1 MRVGKLCIPFM
12 LQSETLTE
20 DVTLGQVGVWSDV
33 ATFWGSLDPL
43 SASDD
48 FTHESTVRARSDLS
62 PVTGMRLSWSNRFFL
77 ILDVQKVD
85 EKERWLRLRLREVL
99 ELN

>member
-1 MRVGKLCIPFM
+1 MRVGDLCIPFM

-20 DVTLGQVGVWSDV
+20 DLTLGQVGVWGDV
-33 ATFWGSLDPL
+33 ATFWGSLAFL
-43 SASDD
+43 AGADD
-48 FTHESTVRARSDLS
+48 VTHESTVRARSDLL
-62 PVTGMRLSWSNRFFL
+62 PTTGMRLSWANRYFL

-85 EKERWLRLRLREVL
+85 EKERWLRLQLREVL